1 MEDER
6 KTKKQLISE
15 LVEMRQLV
23 AALNGTETECRQAR
37 AALQESEAR
46 FRNLLDYVPGVSIQE
61 YTADGIVRYWNKAS
75 EEVYG
80 YTAEEAIGRNLGDLI
95 IPPEVKP
102 QFKQALELGAK
113 CTKSGEFMPPGEL
126 MLLHKNGSL
135 VPVYSI
141 HTVVCLDGRPPLMF
155 CIDVDLSE
163 RKRTEE
169 ALRESEAR
177 FWDLYQN
184 APNAYFSTG
193 VDGLIR
199 RCNKRAGELLGCPA
213 EELVG
218 KPVFE
223 LYADTPQG
231 KDEASKVFQRFLA
244 GERIID
250 EELQMQKADGTPV
263 WISLT
268 VNAIRDAEGQIVE
281 SRSMVVDITERK
293 RAEDALRQANLIVE
307 NSPAVLFRWKAAE
320 GWPVE
325 LVSENVTQ
333 FGYTP
338 EELLSGEVPYASL
351 VHPDDLERV
360 AYEVQEYSASGVER
374 FQQEYRI
381 ITKDGQVRCLD
392 DQTVI
397 ERDAHGQITHYQG
410 IVLDITQR
418 KQAEK
423 ELQKYRDHL
432 EELVKKRTSEL
443 TAANKQLKQ
452 ALSEIQDLKDR
463 LEAENI
469 NLREEI
475 KLEHNFE
482 EIIGQSDTLKYVLYK
497 VEEVAPTDSTILILG
512 ETGTGKELVARAIH
526 NNSSRK
532 SRPLVKVDCTA
543 LPANLIESE
552 LFGHERGAF
561 SGAVQQRK
569 GRFEIANGSTLFL
582 DEIGELSMELQSKL
596 LRVLECGEFER
607 LGSSKTIYTDVRI
620 IAATNRNL
628 KEEVEKG
635 RFRQDLWYRLN
646 VFSIRVPPLKKRPE
660 DIPLLIEWFVAKFTR
675 KMGKTIKTIPKKTM
689 KALQEYHWPGNV
701 RELSNVIES
710 AMISSHDTT
719 LRIPDMLETL
729 KHDSKDKIEIVSMTE
744 MEKDHIVQAIETC
757 HWRIE
762 GKNGAAELLGLNP
775 GTLRGRM
782 RKYGIKRP

>member
-1 MEDER
+1 METLKLLESLFDAIPDVIGIQDRHYEIIR
-6 KTKKQLISE
+6 YNAAGYKFLNMTHEEIEGKKCYELIGRSTPCDICATTECYKTKKHTR
-15 LVEMRQLV
+15 VEKYVEEMDVWLDVRAYPILDE
-23 AALNGTETECRQAR
+23 NGE
-37 AALQESEAR
+37 
-46 FRNLLDYVPGVSIQE
+46 
-61 YTADGIVRYWNKAS
+61 IVKVIEHLRDI
-75 EEVYG
+75 
-80 YTAEEAIGRNLGDLI
+80 T
-95 IPPEVKP
+95 
-102 QFKQALELGAK
+102 
-113 CTKSGEFMPPGEL
+113 
-126 MLLHKNGSL
+126 
-135 VPVYSI
+135 
-141 HTVVCLDGRPPLMF
+141 
-155 CIDVDLSE
+155 E
-163 RKRTEE
+163 RKRAKET
-169 ALRESEAR
+169 LRESDAR
-177 FWDLYQN
+177 YWDLYEN
-184 APNAYFSTG
+184 APNAYFS
-193 VDGLIR
+193 VKMDGLIR
-199 RCNKRAGELLGCPA
+199 RCNRRAGELLGCPA

-218 KPVFE
+218 KKVFE

-231 KDEASKVFQRFLA
+231 KEQASKVFQRLLA
-244 GERIID
+244 GERFAD
-250 EELQMQKADGTPV
+250 EELQMQKVDGTPV

-268 VNAIRDAEGQIVE
+268 VNAIRDAEGQFVG

-293 RAEDALRQANLIVE
+293 QAEEALLQANLVIE
-307 NSPAVLFRWKAAE
+307 NSPAVLFRWKAAK

-325 LVSENVTQ
+325 LVSKNVAQ
-333 FGYTP
+333 FGYRP

-360 AYEVQEYSASGVER
+360 ANEVQGCSASGVER

-381 ITKDGQVRCLD
+381 ITKGGKVCWVD
-392 DQTVI
+392 DRTVI
-397 ERDAHGQITHYQG
+397 ERDADGQITHYQG
-410 IVLDITQR
+410 IVIDITTR
-418 KQAEK
+418 KLAEK
-423 ELQKYRDHL
+423 ELRKYRDHL
-432 EELVKKRTSEL
+432 EELVKERTSEL
-443 TAANKQLKQ
+443 TAANKQVKQ

-475 KLEHNFE
+475 RLEHNFE
-482 EIIGQSDTLKYVLYK
+482 EIVGESDTLKYVLYK
-497 VEEVAPTDSTILILG
+497 AEEVAPTDSTILILG
-512 ETGTGKELVARAIH
+512 DTGTGKELIARAIH
-526 NNSSRK
+526 NNSPRK

-582 DEIGELSMELQSKL
+582 DEIGELPMELQGKL
-596 LRVLECGEFER
+596 LRVLEDGEFER
-607 LGSSKTIYTDVRI
+607 LGSSKTIHTDVRI

-628 KEEVEKG
+628 KEEVQKG

-646 VFSIRVPPLKKRPE
+646 VFSIRVPPLKKRPK
-660 DIPLLIEWFVAKFTR
+660 DIPLLVEWFVAKFTR

-689 KALQEYHWPGNV
+689 KALQDYHWPGNV

-719 LRIPDMLETL
+719 LRIPDMLEAL
-729 KHDSKDKIEIVSMTE
+729 KHGSKDRIVSMTE
-744 MEKDHIVQAIETC
+744 MEKDHIVQALETC

>member
-1 MEDER
+1 M
-6 KTKKQLISE
+6 
-15 LVEMRQLV
+15 
-23 AALNGTETECRQAR
+23 
-37 AALQESEAR
+37 
-46 FRNLLDYVPGVSIQE
+46 
-61 YTADGIVRYWNKAS
+61 RYWNKAS
-75 EEVYG
+75 EQIYG

-141 HTVVCLDGRPPLMF
+141 HTVVCLDGRPHLMF

-169 ALRESEAR
+169 
-177 FWDLYQN
+177 
-184 APNAYFSTG
+184 
-193 VDGLIR
+193 
-199 RCNKRAGELLGCPA
+199 
-213 EELVG
+213 
-218 KPVFE
+218 
-223 LYADTPQG
+223 
-231 KDEASKVFQRFLA
+231 
-244 GERIID
+244 
-250 EELQMQKADGTPV
+250 
-263 WISLT
+263 
-268 VNAIRDAEGQIVE
+268 
-281 SRSMVVDITERK
+281 
-293 RAEDALRQANLIVE
+293 ALRQANLIVE
-307 NSPAVLFRWKAAE
+307 NSPAVLFRWKAAK

-333 FGYTP
+333 FGYRP

-360 AYEVQEYSASGVER
+360 AHEVRRCSASGVER

-381 ITKDGQVRCLD
+381 ITKDGKVCWVD
-392 DQTVI
+392 DRTVI
-397 ERDAHGQITHYQG
+397 ERDADGQITHYQG
-410 IVLDITQR
+410 IVIDITKR
-418 KQAEK
+418 KLAEQ
-423 ELQKYRDHL
+423 ELQQYRDRL
-432 EELVKKRTSEL
+432 EDLVKERTSEL

-475 KLEHNFE
+475 RLEHNFE
-482 EIIGQSDTLKYVLYK
+482 EIVGESDTLKYVLYK
-497 VEEVAPTDSTILILG
+497 VEEVAPTDSTILLLG

-582 DEIGELSMELQSKL
+582 DEIGELPMELQSKL
-596 LRVLECGEFER
+596 LRVLEDGEFER

-660 DIPLLIEWFVAKFTR
+660 DIPLLVEWFVAKFTR

-689 KALQEYHWPGNV
+689 KALQDYHWPGNI
-701 RELSNVIES
+701 RELFNTLSRAAIWTTGSTIGTEDARQALFPVKKDLPGGDLILNRNLDSDFDLPRFWRHSVACAVIADRLCADNLVELPEPIAFS
-710 AMISSHDTT
+710 TYWTAIKRF
-719 LRIPDMLETL
+719 LRFY
-729 KHDSKDKIEIVSMTE
+729 
-744 MEKDHIVQAIETC
+744 
-757 HWRIE
+757 
-762 GKNGAAELLGLNP
+762 
-775 GTLRGRM
+775 RGRG
-782 RKYGIKRP
+782 KVH

>member
-1 MEDER
+1 M
-6 KTKKQLISE
+6 
-15 LVEMRQLV
+15 
-23 AALNGTETECRQAR
+23 
-37 AALQESEAR
+37 
-46 FRNLLDYVPGVSIQE
+46 
-61 YTADGIVRYWNKAS
+61 
-75 EEVYG
+75 
-80 YTAEEAIGRNLGDLI
+80 
-95 IPPEVKP
+95 
-102 QFKQALELGAK
+102 
-113 CTKSGEFMPPGEL
+113 
-126 MLLHKNGSL
+126 
-135 VPVYSI
+135 
-141 HTVVCLDGRPPLMF
+141 
-155 CIDVDLSE
+155 
-163 RKRTEE
+163 
-169 ALRESEAR
+169 
-177 FWDLYQN
+177 
-184 APNAYFSTG
+184 
-193 VDGLIR
+193 DGLIR

-569 GRFEIANGSTLFL
+569 GRFEIANASTLFL

-646 VFSIRVPPLKKRPE
+646 VFSITVPPLKKRPE

-689 KALQEYHWPGNV
+689 KALQDYHWPGNV